1 MNTGTHY
8 LWIWRSH
15 ELLRTEGENMKMTP
29 SEVMSKQRREC
40 EAGTRHFMVQGS
52 CWYCEKT
59 QKQLDEGD
67 ETMDTDQLI
76 GWVRQLGEV
85 PSASERERLKDLIV
99 SRLGEIRS
107 DRRKVASLTGLLPVL
122 INQLSLRGEGV
133 QLTAVTL
140 RLRHTRFCVDLPLH
154 VGVIMKGDYDI
165 RKMVDTA
172 CEKLA
177 SAEGWIQLA
186 DDNDLL
192 SKGPK
197 SEGLQ
202 LEGDAVKHGV
212 EMGKLVACVNEVV
225 EFLESANLPDE
236 DACEIRAEML
246 RNAIP
251 EYLR

>member
-1 MNTGTHY
+1 
-8 LWIWRSH
+8 
-15 ELLRTEGENMKMTP
+15 
-29 SEVMSKQRREC
+29 
-40 EAGTRHFMVQGS
+40 
-52 CWYCEKT
+52 
-59 QKQLDEGD
+59 
-67 ETMDTDQLI
+67 MDTDQLI

-140 RLRHTRFCVDLPLH
+140 RLRHTRFCVDLPLN

-197 SEGLQ
+197 P
-202 LEGDAVKHGV
+202 EGDDEVRKFLKKQIDIERGNTVKQGV